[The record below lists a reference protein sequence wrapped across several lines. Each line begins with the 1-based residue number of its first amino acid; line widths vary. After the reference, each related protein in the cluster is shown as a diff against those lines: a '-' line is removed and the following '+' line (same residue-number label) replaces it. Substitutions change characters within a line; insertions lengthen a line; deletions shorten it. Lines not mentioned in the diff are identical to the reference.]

1 VLLII
6 ENEKED
12 RKKKN
17 RKKKLEIKMGVVS
30 VLRAKKRQIEKIKKK
45 QTNRSN
51 PS

>member
-1 VLLII
+1 M
-6 ENEKED
+6 KKKTG
-12 RKKKN
+12 RKKN